1 MLIIIHVVLALS
13 ALILS
18 VVANFMPSRDKLRV
32 SYALAVGTLT
42 SGVLLIV
49 INHASLLR
57 TCLSGIL
64 FFGVVS
70 ILNETARRK
79 LVPYGEN

>member
-1 MLIIIHVVLALS
+1 MLIVIHIVLALG
-13 ALILS
+13 ALALS
-18 VVANFMPSRDKLRV
+18 VVANFMPTVSKLKA

-49 INHASLLR
+49 VNHASILR

-64 FFGVVS
+64 FFGIVS
-70 ILNETARRK
+70 ILNETARKK
-79 LVPYGEN
+79 LAFNEQS